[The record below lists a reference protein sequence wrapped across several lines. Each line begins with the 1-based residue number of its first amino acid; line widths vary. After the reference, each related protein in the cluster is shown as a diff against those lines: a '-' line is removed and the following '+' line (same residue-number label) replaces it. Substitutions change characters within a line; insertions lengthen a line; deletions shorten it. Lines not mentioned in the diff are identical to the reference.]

1 MSLAWMIV
9 LLVEA
14 GPDEFGLDEVGWMS
28 FNWMRC
34 PVPAHD
40 TIVFLAS
47 SILLQKTI

>member
-1 MSLAWMIV
+1 MIV

-34 PVPAHD
+34 PVPVLKCALFDSGSEIFFEFFH
-40 TIVFLAS
+40 VQNS
-47 SILLQKTI
+47 